1 MYNWAQ
7 KFMGQGLHN
16 KYVLALSSWHG
27 TFILVDHIRLCRS
40 QRQIEICE
48 FKALCRGFVNIAPHK
63 LLWRTVLLRVYF
75 LYIADDT
82 F

>member
-7 KFMGQGLHN
+7 KFMGQGLHD

-40 QRQIEICE
+40 QSE
-48 FKALCRGFVNIAPHK
+48 FKALCRGFVNIVPHK
-63 LLWRTVLLRVYF
+63 LLWQTVLLRVYF